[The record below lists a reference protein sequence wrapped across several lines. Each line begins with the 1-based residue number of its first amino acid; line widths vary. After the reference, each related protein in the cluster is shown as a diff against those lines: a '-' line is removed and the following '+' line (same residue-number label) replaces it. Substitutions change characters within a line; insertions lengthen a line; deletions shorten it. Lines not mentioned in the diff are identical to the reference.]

1 LTAWLLTWVW
11 QGLALTLAVSVA
23 FRMWPRSNAATRH
36 WVWWLTLAALGSLGW
51 GWSAAADMPA
61 GAESAEAGLTPL
73 IVVPSAPD
81 ASIAIVMGVWIAVAL
96 VSLVR
101 VVAGIH
107 AVFKARD
114 RCTTFPRDVEAQ
126 LPLWREAQVRDHV
139 RRPARLMLCEA
150 VRGATVLGFYRP
162 CIALPP
168 SLVRALTREELDQ
181 IVLHEHAH
189 VQRYDDWTRL
199 AQTLFQ
205 SVLWIHPAMV
215 LIGRRLDLEREM
227 ACDEWVVARTGLPR
241 AYARC
246 LARAADVR
254 GRTGMEALLGPALFT
269 RRRELVYRVNRLL
282 ALKGRTRRD
291 VSALG
296 ALAGACA
303 LAIVTVQLR
312 AIPLVGE
319 FVELAPAVTV
329 RLAAFAP
336 TPLVEVRHGR
346 VEALRAK
353 VEEPMAVEKPETAAF
368 TTARIVRDEPLKPP
382 NPQNLTN
389 PRTQHESIAPV
400 APDPTVISARSF
412 DGHYTVAARPSA
424 AAEARAPWQV
434 AGAVGAEMGASA
446 RKTSLVIANAFTRA
460 GVSLARTF

>member
-23 FRMWPRSNAATRH
+23 FRMWPRLNAATRH

-51 GWSAAADMPA
+51 GWPAADMPA
-61 GAESAEAGLTPL
+61 VAESAEAGLTPL

-81 ASIAIVMGVWIAVAL
+81 ASIAIVMGVWIAIAL

-107 AVFKARD
+107 AVFKLRD
-114 RCTTFPRDVEAQ
+114 QCTTFPRDVEAQ
-126 LPLWREAQVRDHV
+126 LPLWLEAQARDHV

-150 VRGATVLGFYRP
+150 VRGATVLGFYLP

-168 SLVRALTREELDQ
+168 SLVRALTTDELDQ

-205 SVLWIHPAMV
+205 SVLWIHPATA
-215 LIGRRLDLEREM
+215 LLGRRLDLEREM

-246 LARAADVR
+246 LARAVDAR

-319 FVELAPAVTV
+319 FVEIAPAVTV

-353 VEEPMAVEKPETAAF
+353 VEEPTTVEKPETAAF
-368 TTARIVRDEPLKPP
+368 TTARIVRDEPLNAP
-382 NPQNLTN
+382 NRQNLTN
-389 PRTQHESIAPV
+389 PRTHHEPIAPV
-400 APDPTVISARSF
+400 APDPAVISARSF
-412 DGHYTVAARPSA
+412 DGHYSVARPSA
-424 AAEARAPWQV
+424 AAEDRAPWQV

-446 RKTSLVIANAFTRA
+446 RKTSVVIANAFTRA